1 MGNDKNNGWICLH
14 RSILEW
20 EHWNEP
26 NHVAKVFITLLLCA
40 NHQRKWWH
48 GIRCERGE
56 TLVTVERLCDKTGLS
71 KPTIIKALRI
81 LEDSGEITRKRIDQK
96 NTKTIIKK
104 YTEYQL
110 NNPLSSKKDLPQSLP
125 QTLPQSLPKQ
135 QLNKENNIVD
145 VENVR
150 TSEKIVEEF
159 MQNEITIEQFC
170 MSNHITKENCRRL
183 ANEVVN
189 EWVLTG
195 KVNEHRNITDERTHL
210 ISQIRIKIEAERK
223 AKASQSKADKR
234 KAWEDDLMAGALQT
248 LNEIYKN

>member
-1 MGNDKNNGWICLH
+1 MGNENNNGWICLH

-104 YTEYQL
+104 YAEYQL

-135 QLNKENNIVD
+135 QLNKENNSVVVD
-145 VENVR
+145 NARTHEEKVEGYMGDQITLERFCMAEHITPQDFRKLVDEVVTEWEL
-150 TSEKIVEEF
+150 TSESDTSKRH
-159 MQNEITIEQFC
+159 M
-170 MSNHITKENCRRL
+170 
-183 ANEVVN
+183 VN
-189 EWVLTG
+189 TMRVKLRA
-195 KVNEHRNITDERTHL
+195 KR
-210 ISQIRIKIEAERK
+210 EAEK
-223 AKASQSKADKR
+223 NQSKADKR

>member
-1 MGNDKNNGWICLH
+1 MGNDNNNGWICLH
-14 RSILEW
+14 RSFKDW
-20 EHWNEP
+20 QHYGEP
-26 NHVAKVFITLLLCA
+26 SVMVVFIDLLLHA
-40 NHQRKWWH
+40 NHKEGWWH
-48 GIRCERGE
+48 GHKCERGATFRSIRSMSE
-56 TLVTVERLCDKTGLS
+56 DTTLS
-71 KPTIIKALRI
+71 SHTIIRALRI
-81 LEDSGEITRKRIDQK
+81 LESTGEIKRVKIDQK
-96 NTKTIIKK
+96 HTKTIVRK
-104 YTEYQL
+104 YAQYQDF
-110 NNPLSSKKDLPQSLP
+110 NKISVAESATQTATQTATQSA
-125 QTLPQSLPKQ
+125 TKQ
-135 QLNKENNIVD
+135 QYNNNNNIVD

-223 AKASQSKADKR
+223 AKSNQSKADKR